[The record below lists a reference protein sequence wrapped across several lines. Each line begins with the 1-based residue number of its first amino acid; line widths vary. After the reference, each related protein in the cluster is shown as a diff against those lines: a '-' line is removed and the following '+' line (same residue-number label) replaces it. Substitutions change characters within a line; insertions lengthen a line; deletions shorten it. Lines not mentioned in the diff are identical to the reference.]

1 VLKIICSVS
10 DESEKN
16 EVALFQKPCVFQ
28 SFPQKTAT
36 VDTTNFQRLIN
47 DLDRI
52 HWQPDIVG
60 NPQETSIGCDT
71 SNFSND
77 HKEAGA

>member
-1 VLKIICSVS
+1 
-10 DESEKN
+10 
-16 EVALFQKPCVFQ
+16 
-28 SFPQKTAT
+28 